1 MASVEVNKIAPDF
14 TLLDLNGEPFQLSS
28 YKGNKNVLLVL
39 NRGFVWPFCQRHMM
53 QLHQDMEAFNERDT
67 IIVTIGP
74 ENAEAFKNFFAKNGY
89 TYYGLPDE
97 NLTVLKMYGQQ
108 VKLFK
113 FGRMPAQMLI
123 DKNGI
128 LRFVHFGHDMQD
140 IPSNEEILTLIDA
153 L

>member
-1 MASVEVNKIAPDF
+1 
-14 TLLDLNGEPFQLSS
+14 
-28 YKGNKNVLLVL
+28 
-39 NRGFVWPFCQRHMM
+39 MM

-140 IPSNEEILTLIDA
+140 IPRNEEILTLIDA

>member
-1 MASVEVNKIAPDF
+1 
-14 TLLDLNGEPFQLSS
+14 
-28 YKGNKNVLLVL
+28 
-39 NRGFVWPFCQRHMM
+39 MM
-53 QLHQDMEAFNERDT
+53 QLHQDMEAFNTRDT

-74 ENAEAFKNFFAKNGY
+74 ENAEAFKKFWAKNSY

-97 NLTVLKMYGQQ
+97 NHTVLKMYGQQ

-123 DKNGI
+123 DKDGI
-128 LRFVHFGHDMQD
+128 LRFVHFGHDMKD
-140 IPSNEEILTLIDA
+140 IPSNEEILGLIDG